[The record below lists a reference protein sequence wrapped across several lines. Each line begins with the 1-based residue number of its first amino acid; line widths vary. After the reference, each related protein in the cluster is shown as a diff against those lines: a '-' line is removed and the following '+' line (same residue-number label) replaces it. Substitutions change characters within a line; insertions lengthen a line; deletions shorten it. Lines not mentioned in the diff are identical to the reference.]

1 MSNISDVNAMH
12 PDVLFRRLSVADLPA
27 VAEIEADVHIE
38 PWSHA
43 QVLEVANLLD
53 AHYVAWVAERASD
66 GVQAYL
72 IAQMLVDELEILT
85 IGASRAVQ
93 GQGIGTALLDY
104 ALNDVRRSNSV
115 VQTCFLEVRVSNHA
129 ARALYDKQGFLEVG
143 RRKNYYHDPVSGA
156 REDALILRRDA
167 CHDDVA
173 K

>member
-1 MSNISDVNAMH
+1 MNNVNAMR
-12 PDVLFRRLSVADLPA
+12 PDVLFRRLCAADLPA
-27 VAEIEADVHIE
+27 VAEIEMDVHIE
-38 PWSHA
+38 PWSCA

-72 IAQMLVDELEILT
+72 IAQTLVDELEILT
-85 IGASRAVQ
+85 IGVRRAAQGHGIGAALLGFALDDVRQSNPAVQ
-93 GQGIGTALLDY
+93 A
-104 ALNDVRRSNSV
+104 
-115 VQTCFLEVRVSNHA
+115 CFLEVRVSNHA
-129 ARALYDKQGFLEVG
+129 ARALYDRQGFLEVG